1 MSDTRPNLQGLVPEA
16 LRPRSA
22 RIFLD
27 SLEVMTDIGFHD
39 FEIGTP
45 QRLLVT
51 VEIWLD
57 RVPPADCDDP
67 ALAWDYDF
75 LRSEVEEIARARRY
89 NLQES
94 LAHAIYDRIA
104 SLRGVRALRV
114 VTAKPDVYPEARA
127 VGVELAPFDGCAPE
141 AGTM

>member
-1 MSDTRPNLQGLVPEA
+1 MSDATLELRGLVPES

-39 FEIGTP
+39 FEIGVP

-57 RVPPADCDDP
+57 HVPPADSDDP
-67 ALAWDYDF
+67 ELAWDYDF
-75 LRSEVEEIARARRY
+75 LREQVEELARARRY

-94 LAHAIYDRIA
+94 LAHAIYDRVA
-104 SLRGVRALRV
+104 ALRGVRALRV
-114 VTAKPDVYPEARA
+114 VTSKPDVYPEARS
-127 VGVELAPFDGCAPE
+127 VGVELASFHGSAPDRP
-141 AGTM
+141 